1 MTKEPGMRLYFSHF
15 SLNKFL
21 AGRGGTGWQSQEL
34 KKKLK
39 HDVLRQVNLGR
50 LRRIESKYFPL
61 CIEYIFITTHAFDV
75 DNYNIMAK
83 YITDCLVFRTILIDD
98 NPDVINEYRVSI
110 RKTSKPDR
118 EGCLIR
124 FKPNNELD
132 KIDI

>member
-1 MTKEPGMRLYFSHF
+1 M
-15 SLNKFL
+15 
-21 AGRGGTGWQSQEL
+21 
-34 KKKLK
+34 K

-50 LRRIESKYFPL
+50 FRRIESKYFPL

-83 YITDCLVFRTILIDD
+83 YITDCLVFRTILTDD

-110 RKTSKPDR
+110 RKTSKLDR